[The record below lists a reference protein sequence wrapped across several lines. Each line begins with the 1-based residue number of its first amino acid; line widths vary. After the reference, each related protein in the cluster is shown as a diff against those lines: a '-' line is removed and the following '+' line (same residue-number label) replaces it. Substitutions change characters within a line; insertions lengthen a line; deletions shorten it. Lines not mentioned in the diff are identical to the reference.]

1 MIDLSSLNNEQLEA
15 VKDDENNLLILAC
28 AGSGKTKTI
37 TTKIAYAIETGRLK
51 PYEICAVTFTN
62 RAAKEMR
69 DRVAL
74 LLPDVDT
81 DSIVLRTFHS
91 LGATLLRRFGM
102 AIGLSS
108 DFTIYDDDDS
118 LQLLLSSAGEEYKEG
133 QNKKKYLRE
142 IQKCISKAK
151 DYGLG
156 PDSNGLDSICND
168 PNFRPL
174 FQGYEEALSRT
185 GNVDFADLIKKA
197 KELLECD
204 ETARNYCHR
213 RFKLVMVD
221 EYQDSNREQFNFLRL
236 FVGEDTQLVVVGDD
250 DQSIYSFRGAEV
262 ENILTFSSNFR
273 NVREIK
279 LEKNYRSTD
288 EILAPAATLIRHNS
302 ARHEKDIVSAD
313 NKHGQKPVVLCSA
326 SGVIEAKRVTNII
339 LSERDYNN
347 TAVLYRTNAQSQ
359 AFETEFMANK
369 IPYKVIGALKFYD
382 REEVKDGLAFLR
394 LLINHKD
401 EISFRRI
408 INKPSRGL
416 GDKKVD
422 EIVSYS
428 LDLMEGLK
436 TFVSNTKGKASEGAA
451 SFLSSWEKGEKAL
464 EDNENLGNILYAAL
478 QDTGLLL
485 YYNSEK
491 DEMQKRSKLDNL
503 SQLVSVL
510 SGEEKE
516 EDSLL
521 DDYGVVN
528 EPDSKK
534 ALRSFLENITLD
546 TTVLGTE
553 DPRDKEGVT
562 LITMHNTKGLEFDKV
577 FCVGIEN
584 EFIPGRNNVDPSSK
598 EEERRIMYVA
608 MTRAKR
614 KLYLSYATSRK
625 LWGQYIYPA
634 PSCFLKEIPE
644 RMLIGDTDKLFKT
657 SSSSSSSFSAGF
669 SPYGGVYRD
678 NYTHSWKEKERSTYV
693 SNTPSWAN
701 KISGLPKQ
709 ESPKKEVAEPKRERG
724 FKEGDR
730 VKDGSRGEGSVTNIE
745 KKDDGRIIVT
755 VVFDSGKQMRFV
767 EGNGSVVKI

>member
-1 MIDLSSLNNEQLEA
+1 MIDLSSLNSEQLEA

-37 TTKIAYAIETGRLK
+37 TTKIAYTIETGRLR

-69 DRVAL
+69 DRVAA

-81 DSIVLRTFHS
+81 SSIVLRTFHS
-91 LGATLLRRFGM
+91 LGATLLRKFGSS
-102 AIGLSS
+102 IGLSS

-118 LQLLLSSAGEEYKEG
+118 LQLLFSSAGADETGG
-133 QNKKKYLRE
+133 QTQRKKYLRE
-142 IQKCISKAK
+142 TLKNISKAK
-151 DYGLG
+151 DLG
-156 PDSNGLDSICND
+156 MGPEDSKLNTISND
-168 PNFRPL
+168 PDFRRL
-174 FQGYEEALSRT
+174 FSGYEEALART

-197 KELLECD
+197 KELLEID
-204 ETARNYCHR
+204 ENAREYCHR

-236 FVGEDTQLVVVGDD
+236 FVGENTQLVVVGDD

-262 ENILTFSSNFR
+262 ENILTFSKNFG

-288 EILAPAATLIRHNS
+288 EILAPAAALIKHNR

-313 NKHGQKPVVLCSA
+313 GKHGQKPVVMCSL
-326 SGVIEAKRVTNII
+326 SGVLEAKRVTNII

-359 AFETEFMANK
+359 AFETEFLAHK

-382 REEVKDGLAFLR
+382 REEVKDGLSFLR
-394 LLINHKD
+394 LLINHRD

-428 LDLMEGLK
+428 PDLMEGLEE
-436 TFVSNTKGKASEGAA
+436 FVSNTKGKASEGAKA
-451 SFLSSWEKGEKAL
+451 FLDAWKKGERAL
-464 EDNENLGNILYAAL
+464 EDNVDLGEILYSAL
-478 QDTGLLL
+478 IDTGLLS
-485 YYNSEK
+485 YFNSEK
-491 DEMQKRSKLDNL
+491 DEMQRKSRMDNL

-510 SGEEKE
+510 SGGEAED
-516 EDSLL
+516 DSLSSDL
-521 DDYGVVN
+521 GVIRDEN
-528 EPDSKK
+528 SKR
-534 ALRSFLENITLD
+534 ALRAFLENITLD

-562 LITMHNTKGLEFDKV
+562 LITMHNTKGLEYDKV
-577 FCVGIEN
+577 FCVGLEH
-584 EFIPGRNNVDPSSK
+584 ELIPGRNGDEPTTK

-608 MTRAKR
+608 MTRARR

-625 LWGQYIYPA
+625 LWGNTIYSS
-634 PSCFLKEIPE
+634 PSSFLKEIPE
-644 RMLIGDTDKLFKT
+644 EMLIGDTDKLFKRY
-657 SSSSSSSFSAGF
+657 SSSSSSSFSLGY
-669 SPYGGVYRD
+669 SYGGTYRS
-678 NYTHSWKEKERSTYV
+678 NYTSSWKEKSSSI
-693 SNTPSWAN
+693 SNTPSWARGIPGLG
-701 KISGLPKQ
+701 KTSGGNREIQ
-709 ESPKKEVAEPKRERG
+709 EPKRERG

-730 VKDGSRGEGSVTNIE
+730 VKDDSRGEGKVTNLE
-745 KKDDGRIIVT
+745 KKEDGKIIVT
-755 VVFDSGKQMRFV
+755 VLFDSGKQMRFV
-767 EGNGSVVKI
+767 EGHGGVVKI